1 MARILIIDDDS
12 SLRQM
17 LQRHLNRQGHDTLTA
32 ENGLVGVQLF
42 ESDSFDLVITDIIM
56 PEQEG
61 LETISQLKNRNSQ
74 VGILVISGGG
84 SITAD
89 EYLKLALALGADA
102 ALAKPFN
109 LSELDRTVN
118 DMLQSRL
125 GEA

>member
-17 LQRHLNRQGHDTLTA
+17 LQRHLNRHGHDTLTA
-32 ENGLVGVQLF
+32 ENGLVGMQLF

-61 LETISQLKNRNSQ
+61 LETISQLKGRNPRT
-74 VGILVISGGG
+74 GILVISGGG

-89 EYLKLALALGADA
+89 DYLKLALALGADA

-118 DMLQSRL
+118 DMLQSRS